1 MTDQKTVQ
9 EQLREQFKVAETTAQ
24 KLFDTWSDLSV
35 TTTEW
40 SMNALEQTLRYNAE
54 LRSQNER
61 ALQETVA
68 TYRNMYQTGLRTWQD
83 YVHSING
90 IVSRVTQN

>member
-9 EQLREQFKVAETTAQ
+9 EQMREQYKVVETTAQ

-40 SMNALEQTLRYNAE
+40 GMNALEQTLRYNAE

-68 TYRNMYQTGLRTWQD
+68 TYRNMYQTGLRAWQD
-83 YVHSING
+83 YVRNING